1 MVILHAFFALASGFA
16 TIALLSLAFTALL
29 TKLTPSWAEDQG
41 SPESSVGNLRRM
53 EPGAVFVHL
62 GSSLLAAACG
72 GYLTA
77 FVAGNNPL
85 VHVLALGIAV
95 LALGALNALQSRG
108 KYPIWYQLA
117 QLAILPLG
125 VLVGGLL
132 RLRVLGIL

>member
-16 TIALLSLAFTALL
+16 TITLLSLAFTALL
-29 TKLTPSWAEDQG
+29 ARLTPSWAEDQG
-41 SPESSVGNLRRM
+41 KPESAAGNLRRL

-62 GSSLLAAACG
+62 GSSLLATACG

-77 FVAGNNPL
+77 LVAENNPL

-117 QLAILPLG
+117 QLAIAPLG
-125 VLVGGLL
+125 VLAGGILQ
-132 RLRVLGIL
+132 LRVLGIL